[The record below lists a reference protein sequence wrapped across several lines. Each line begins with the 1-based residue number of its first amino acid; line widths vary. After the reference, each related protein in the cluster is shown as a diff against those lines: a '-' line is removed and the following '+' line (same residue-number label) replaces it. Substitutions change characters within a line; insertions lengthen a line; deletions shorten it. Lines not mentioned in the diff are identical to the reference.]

1 MAVINETQKK
11 LNRRTSP
18 LAYLSGIVKFLKKN
32 RIVLV
37 SVLVFALAFCCIF
50 AFAGNN
56 SDVEEFT
63 SSEESVK
70 NESFEESIE
79 ESLEEP
85 AASEDGKLYGN
96 GVYIDG
102 CFIAALDSEYEATT
116 AINEILSIRVS
127 SLGINEAEEVYF
139 KNEVEIVYGE
149 YPEEAYT
156 DSEGLASLL
165 GKKSSTYVS
174 RYVYDYNGVIVPVT
188 LSVCSVE
195 TYTETITLEYESK
208 MVYTDALRDGATKV
222 VTKGYNGE
230 GKQTYRVVSVDG
242 VKAETNVVSLDV
254 ITAPTAEVVQI
265 GTRSNGKTVA
275 SLGTF
280 QKPYDGRIT
289 SYVGPRWGRTHNGID
304 IVAHD
309 GPCKGDPAYA
319 AADGVV
325 VRADWYGGYGNCVII
340 DHGNGIQTLYAHFS
354 KLSVKVG
361 DVVKA
366 GDEVG
371 KIGSTGNS
379 TGPHLHFE
387 VHVDGEIVNPLIFV
401 DYE

>member
-1 MAVINETQKK
+1 M
-11 LNRRTSP
+11 LNRRTIP
-18 LAYLSGIVKFLKKN
+18 LAYLSGIVDFLKKN

-37 SVLVFALAFCCIF
+37 SVLVFALALCSVF
-50 AFAGNN
+50 AFAGNK
-56 SDVEEFT
+56 SDEVCD
-63 SSEESVK
+63 ESVSAQ
-70 NESFEESIE
+70 ESVE
-79 ESLEEP
+79 ESLQIEENSVP
-85 AASEDGKLYGN
+85 EDGNLYGN

-102 CFIAALDSEYEATT
+102 CFVAAVASEFDANT
-116 AINEILSIRVS
+116 AINEILSIRSS
-127 SLGINEAEEVYF
+127 SLGVSNAEEVYF
-139 KNEVEIVYGE
+139 NNEVEIVYGQ

-156 DSEGLASLL
+156 DSEGLAALL
-165 GKKSSTYVS
+165 GKENSSYVS
-174 RYVYDYNGVIVPVT
+174 SVVYDYNGVVVPVK
-188 LSVCSVE
+188 LSVCSVQ
-195 TYTETITLEYESK
+195 TYVQNITLEYESK
-208 MVYTDALRDGATKV
+208 TVYTDALRDGATNV
-222 VTKGYNGE
+222 LSKGYNGE
-230 GKQTYRVVSVDG
+230 GKQTYRVVFVDG
-242 VKAETNVVSLDV
+242 VQAEKNVVSLNV
-254 ITAPTAEVVQI
+254 ITAPTAEVIQV
-265 GTRSNGKTVA
+265 GTRSNGKDVA

-304 IVAHD
+304 IVAHE
-309 GPCKGDPAYA
+309 GGCKGDPAYA

-340 DHGNGIQTLYAHFS
+340 DHGNGIQTLYAHFT

>member
-1 MAVINETQKK
+1 MAN
-11 LNRRTSP
+11 
-18 LAYLSGIVKFLKKN
+18 LSGIFTFLKKN

-37 SVLVFALAFCCIF
+37 SVLVFALTLISVF

-56 SDVEEFT
+56 SDPVEDIISMEDSSVEET
-63 SSEESVK
+63 VSK
-70 NESFEESIE
+70 
-79 ESLEEP
+79 EEP
-85 AASEDGKLYGN
+85 AVSEEGKLFGN
-96 GVYIDG
+96 GLYVDG
-102 CFIAALDSEYEATT
+102 CFIAAVDTEFDANT
-116 AINEILSIRVS
+116 AVNEILSIRVA
-127 SLGINEAEEVYF
+127 SLGVSSAEEVYF
-139 KNEVEIVYGE
+139 NNKVEVIYGE
-149 YPEEAYT
+149 YPEEAFT
-156 DSEGLASLL
+156 DSEGLATLL
-165 GKKSSTYVS
+165 GKKNSTYVS
-174 RYVYDYNGVIVPVT
+174 RFVNDYNGVVLPVT
-188 LSVCSVE
+188 LSVCSVQ
-195 TYTETITLEYESK
+195 TFTETITLEYESK
-208 MVYTDALRDGATKV
+208 TVYTDALRDGVKKV
-222 VTKGYNGE
+222 VSKGYNGE

-242 VKAETNVVSLDV
+242 VQSDRSIVSLDV

-265 GTRSNGKTVA
+265 GSRSNGKNVA

-280 QKPYDGRIT
+280 IKPYDGRIT

-309 GPCKGDPAYA
+309 GPCKGDPAVA

-325 VRADWYGGYGNCVII
+325 IKAEPYGGYGNCVIV
-340 DHGNGIQTLYAHFS
+340 DHGNGIQTLYAHFTS
-354 KLSVKVG
+354 ISVKVG

-371 KIGSTGNS
+371 KIGSTGKS

>member
-1 MAVINETQKK
+1 MAH
-11 LNRRTSP
+11 
-18 LAYLSGIVKFLKKN
+18 LSGILGFLKKN

-37 SVLVFALAFCCIF
+37 SVLVFALALCSVF

-56 SDVEEFT
+56 SDDISEEAI
-63 SSEESVK
+63 SSEKSTS
-70 NESFEESIE
+70 NETVSKEEA
-79 ESLEEP
+79 LV
-85 AASEDGKLYGN
+85 SEDGKLFGN
-96 GVYIDG
+96 GVYVDG
-102 CFIAALDSEYEATT
+102 CFVAAIDSEAEANFVLT
-116 AINEILSIRVS
+116 EILSIRVS
-127 SLGINEAEEVYF
+127 SLGISSAEEVYF
-139 KNEVEIVYGE
+139 NNKVEVIYGE

-156 DSEGLASLL
+156 DSEGLASML
-165 GKKSSTYVS
+165 GKKSTSYVS
-174 RYVYDYNGVIVPVT
+174 ESVSDYNGVVLPVT

-195 TYTETITLEYESK
+195 TFTETITLEYESK
-208 MVYTDALRDGATKV
+208 TVYTDALKDGAQKV
-222 VTKGYNGE
+222 ISKGYNGE

-242 VKAETNVVSLDV
+242 VQSEKNVVSLDV
-254 ITAPTAEVVQI
+254 ITAPTAEVVQV
-265 GTRSNGKTVA
+265 GTRAGGKTVA

-280 QKPYDGRIT
+280 QKPYDGQIT

-325 VRADWYGGYGNCVII
+325 VRADKYGGYGNCVIV
-340 DHGNGIQTLYAHFS
+340 DHGNGIQTLYAHFTS
-354 KLSVKVG
+354 ISVKVG

-387 VHVDGEIVNPLIFV
+387 VRVDGEIVNPLIFV